1 MKGERAPD
9 RSPRLRQAARG
20 HEEEVEDGQ
29 PTSRGQRHGQSI
41 WYDSLR
47 RGIIASGA
55 LVRFVTEDGLS
66 GLTTNPAIYEK
77 AITQSHDYDAALA
90 VLLLRADL
98 DAKAIYE
105 RLAIEDIQ
113 AAYDLLRPVY
123 QATGRRD
130 GYVSLEVSP
139 QLARDAAATLAEA
152 RRLWRALSR
161 ENVMIKVPG
170 TPEAMPAIPPSSPR
184 VSTST

>member
-1 MKGERAPD
+1 MANP
-9 RSPRLRQAARG
+9 LL
-20 HEEEVEDGQ
+20 EVK
-29 PTSRGQRHGQSI
+29 RYGQSV

-55 LVRFVTEDGLS
+55 LVRYVTEDGLS

-77 AITQSHDYDAALA
+77 AIVESHDYDAALA
-90 VLLLRADL
+90 VLLPRRDL

-113 AAYDLLRPVY
+113 AAADLLRPVHEG
-123 QATGRRD
+123 TGHRD

-139 QLARDAAATLAEA
+139 LVSRDAAATVSEA
-152 RRLWRALSR
+152 
-161 ENVMIKVPG
+161 
-170 TPEAMPAIPPSSPR
+170 
-184 VSTST
+184 